1 MISACAAAGGG
12 AAEGACRGD
21 KTLSEEINRPDLS
34 EIIAESFGANA
45 TYVEGLLGRYHSNPA
60 LVDEAWRAY
69 FAELLGDG
77 APATMAGGNGAA
89 AAADNGQAA
98 AQTQAEA
105 PA

>member
-21 KTLSEEINRPDLS
+21 KTLSEEINRQDLS
-34 EIIAESFGANA
+34 GVIAESFGANA
-45 TYVEGLLGRYHSNPA
+45 TYVEGLLGRYRSNPA

-77 APATMAGGNGAA
+77 AAAPTGGNGAA
-89 AAADNGQAA
+89 AATQP
-98 AQTQAEA
+98 QTEARAEA
-105 PA
+105 